1 VSKRR
6 SSGAG
11 LRRESGASA
20 RGLLTRRQ
28 WVLFSLAA
36 AVVGLQLLILWRF
49 AVLAAGSGAA
59 AGSTQTAAVLR
70 PLAPSPIP
78 NLQPGQSD
86 AVFTVGDGGQS
97 AAGAAAGWEPRL
109 QLLASDVDVMR
120 RRLELLAADVG
131 AAVVAAAGGPVA
143 AAGGRDS
150 ACAAG
155 TCPSDAA

>member
-1 VSKRR
+1 MSKRR
-6 SSGAG
+6 SSGPG
-11 LRRESGASA
+11 IRRESGGPR

-59 AGSTQTAAVLR
+59 PSSSTQTAAVLQ
-70 PLAPSPIP
+70 PTVLT
-78 NLQPGQSD
+78 LQPGQSD
-86 AVFTVGDGGQS
+86 AVFTAGDGGQS

-109 QLLASDVDVMR
+109 QLLASDVDIMR

-131 AAVVAAAGGPVA
+131 SAIVAASGSPVA
-143 AAGGRDS
+143 AGSGS
-150 ACAAG
+150 SGACVAG
-155 TCPSDAA
+155 TCTSDAA

>member
-1 VSKRR
+1 M
-6 SSGAG
+6 
-11 LRRESGASA
+11 
-20 RGLLTRRQ
+20 
-28 WVLFSLAA
+28 LFSLAA

-59 AGSTQTAAVLR
+59 AAGSTQTAAVLR
-70 PLAPSPIP
+70 PAVPVVP
-78 NLQPGQSD
+78 QPGQSD
-86 AVFTVGDGGQS
+86 MVFTLGDAGQS

-131 AAVVAAAGGPVA
+131 SAIVAAAGSPVA
-143 AAGGRDS
+143 AGSGS
-150 ACAAG
+150 SGACAGG